1 MNLSL
6 AEEGREYL
14 IRQIETD
21 DEELDADIPQ
31 KGYNGVEEKL
41 KAAGIKDGDSVR
53 ICDYEFDY
61 FE

>member
-1 MNLSL
+1 MQPFLTAFYRTNFS
-6 AEEGREYL
+6 
-14 IRQIETD
+14 TD
-21 DEELDADIPQ
+21 AGVLRFMRILR
-31 KGYNGVEEKL
+31 YNGVEEKL